1 MSEQL
6 QEIQSIDLKQPEK
19 IPFELFS
26 KKTNKTTRLINNH
39 ESEFFV
45 KGRND
50 WFKFNLKEPVF
61 VTKVTI
67 SASNYE
73 YKNCEFRWRTP
84 RKGAEGES
92 SGRYTDGQFTFEI
105 CDLITEFSFR
115 PDQKYWGA
123 SPRIEAVAVEGFTLS
138 WLDDVR
144 SQLSDLNGA
153 KASAIR
159 EAQKIIDSAAEKAA
173 QIQSQETKISEQAK
187 KIEENKASIEQLEQD
202 LVKQKTTRDKIQQDI
217 SDRKAEQSALQTHLE
232 KQEATIE
239 QRTAERERL
248 GKEIN
253 DRTAELKSL
262 ESDIY
267 LFPSELGKFAKQG
280 GKDKAFYWKLAA
292 IPLVVITAIAA
303 QLLFNAV
310 HLSTVFNEPDNA
322 RVFSIFVTRL
332 PYVVVATAI
341 IAAMLKLA
349 YALISEIIRIDK
361 QTRSL
366 AKISIVATDVS
377 AASADN
383 LNLSD
388 EEEYHLRTALKMD
401 LLREHLKTYLPDDFK
416 YEGSERVRS
425 RLEFLKKQRTEKAL
439 EPETAAA
446 EE

>member
-6 QEIQSIDLKQPEK
+6 QEIQGIDLKQPEK

-26 KKTNKTTRLINNH
+26 KKTNKTTRLINNT
-39 ESEFFV
+39 ESEFFI

-50 WFKFNLKEPVF
+50 WFKFNLTEPVF
-61 VTKVTI
+61 VTSVTV
-67 SASNYE
+67 SASNYD

-84 RKGAEGES
+84 RKGAESETTVRHS
-92 SGRYTDGQFTFEI
+92 DGQFTFEI

-115 PDQKYWGA
+115 PDQKYWGM
-123 SPRIEAVAVEGFTLS
+123 SPRIESVSIEGFTLS
-138 WLDDVR
+138 WLDNAR
-144 SQLSDLNGA
+144 SQLSDLDGA
-153 KASAIR
+153 KTRAIR
-159 EAQKIIDSAAEKAA
+159 AAQEVIDEAAEKSAK
-173 QIQSQETKISEQAK
+173 IQSQETKISEQERKIQENATS
-187 KIEENKASIEQLEQD
+187 IEELEKE
-202 LVKQKTTRDKIQQDI
+202 LAQKKTARDKIQQDI

-248 GKEIN
+248 GKEI
-253 DRTAELKSL
+253 DARTAELKSL

-267 LFPSELGKFAKQG
+267 LFPSELAEFTKRG
-280 GKDKAFYWKLAA
+280 GKDKAFYWKLAL
-292 IPLVVITAIAA
+292 IPLIVITAIAC

-310 HLSTVFNEPDNA
+310 NLSTVFNEPDNT

-349 YALISEIIRIDK
+349 YALISEIMRIDK

-383 LNLSD
+383 LSLTD

-416 YEGSERVRS
+416 YEESERIRS
-425 RLEFLKKQRTEKAL
+425 RLDFLKRQRAEKAHDS
-439 EPETAAA
+439 ETTA
-446 EE
+446 ED